1 MRPWIKKTLLAV
13 LVFGLCWGGAIWY
26 WRATNRMP
34 STDDLVLTMLL
45 LPLALL
51 LVIWLGAKL
60 FALIAAEPAAAAAA
74 SSQPADAAQ
83 PPPAPEAPPLAIVAS
98 ALRAPHVASAD
109 ELSGAIADNKARAD
123 LDPELVDDDGF
134 PVMTARSADADD
146 TSSHKEITEWFAANG
161 MASLQLDAEQWRAL
175 TMGSAVAADLAA
187 QAVGELLPA
196 DGVAPMLQL
205 MPILPGAWQLEQR
218 RAAGLWLRE
227 VTTQAGWPAAQISL
241 AAELP
246 GDARG
251 ASPLA
256 VLGRLAHHAA
266 TGDAAVVAIIV
277 ACGSHVGEESI
288 NQWAGNASLFTSSKP
303 QGLIPGEGA
312 AGLLLADARQA
323 HAIEGMPVIL
333 LHTVDEARRHN
344 SADETRRADA
354 DLLGTLTEKVLVRAA
369 AQAEQV
375 AMIVADTGHRTSR
388 VLELL
393 GLASAALPQLDDE
406 ADVLRL
412 GAGCGTC
419 GAVPFMTALAMAR
432 HHALERNAPVLCIS
446 NEDAYRRSAALVR
459 PAVSL
464 S

>member
-1 MRPWIKKTLLAV
+1 MRPWIKKTLLAL

-51 LVIWLGAKL
+51 LVIWLGVKL
-60 FALIAAEPAAAAAA
+60 YALIAAAPAAAAAA
-74 SSQPADAAQ
+74 ASQPSDAAL

-98 ALRAPHVASAD
+98 ALRAPHGASPD

-123 LDPELVDDDGF
+123 LDPQLVDDAGF
-134 PVMTARSADADD
+134 PVMTARSAEADD
-146 TSSHKEITEWFAANG
+146 TGMQEEISEWFTASG
-161 MASLQLDAEQWRAL
+161 MTEMQLDAEQWRAL

-187 QAVGELLPA
+187 QAVSELLPA
-196 DGVAPMLQL
+196 EGMAPMLQL

-218 RAAGLWLRE
+218 RAAGLWLRH
-227 VTTQAGWPAAQISL
+227 VTTQAGWPAAQVAL

-256 VLGRLAHHAA
+256 VLARLAHHAA
-266 TGDAAVVAIIV
+266 IGDAAVVAIIV

-323 HAIEGMPVIL
+323 HAIDGMPVIL

-344 SADETRRADA
+344 SADEAKRADA
-354 DLLGTLTEKVLVRAA
+354 DLLGTLTEKVLARAA
-369 AQAEQV
+369 AQADQV

-393 GLASAALPQLDDE
+393 GLAGAALPQLDDE

-432 HHALERNAPVLCIS
+432 HHAIERNAPILCIS

>member
-13 LVFGLCWGGAIWY
+13 LVVGLCWGGAVWY
-26 WRATNRMP
+26 WSATNRMP
-34 STDDLVLTMLL
+34 TTEDLVLFMLV

-51 LVIWLGAKL
+51 LLVWLGAKL
-60 FALIAAEPAAAAAA
+60 FAMLAAAPVAAAAA
-74 SSQPADAAQ
+74 SSQPSDKAT
-83 PPPAPEAPPLAIVAS
+83 PPAAAEAPPLAILAS
-98 ALRAPHVASAD
+98 ALRAPHGASPD
-109 ELSGAIADNKARAD
+109 ELTGAIADNKARAD

-134 PVMTARSADADD
+134 PVMTARSDSADD
-146 TSSHKEITEWFAANG
+146 AGVQEEITEWFAASGIN
-161 MASLQLDAEQWRAL
+161 DVRFEAEQWRAL
-175 TMGSAVAADLAA
+175 TMGSAVATELAS
-187 QAVGELLPA
+187 QAVSELLPA
-196 DGVAPMLQL
+196 DGAPPMLQL
-205 MPILPGAWQLEQR
+205 MPMLPGAWQLEQR
-218 RAAGLWLRE
+218 RAAGLWLRHL
-227 VTTQAGWPAAQISL
+227 VTESGWPTAHIAL

-251 ASPLA
+251 ATPLA

-266 TGDAAVVAIIV
+266 SADAAVVALIV
-277 ACGSHVGEESI
+277 ACGSHVGEESV
-288 NQWAGNASLFTSSKP
+288 NQWAGNASLFTSSRP

-323 HAIEGMPVIL
+323 GAIEGAGVVL

-344 SADETRRADA
+344 SADDTKRADA
-354 DLLGTLTEKVLVRAA
+354 ALLGTLTEKVLARAA

-393 GLASAALPQLDDE
+393 GLAAAALPQLDDE
-406 ADVLRL
+406 TDVLRL